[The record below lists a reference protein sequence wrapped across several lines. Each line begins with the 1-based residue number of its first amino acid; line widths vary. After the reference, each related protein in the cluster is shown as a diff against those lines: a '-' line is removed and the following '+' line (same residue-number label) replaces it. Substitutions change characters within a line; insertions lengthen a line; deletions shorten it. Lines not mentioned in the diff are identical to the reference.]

1 MPPAKKTPKTS
12 PKKAAPKKK
21 TPAKSTKAKT
31 AATTSKKAS
40 PKKSSKA
47 KAKVNPVVQQ
57 SIHNDRGVELRGY
70 HDLNAYTVVQVQQA
84 LMVQRLAK
92 HKDDS
97 SVKLYLGPADANRYR
112 LQDQAALADT
122 MVMVPG
128 TVDTIVRSALDV
140 DCLKAFLSATGKRF
154 MTAGAELYIG
164 VIGHKSPYDK
174 NRAQQVRR
182 KLFNDYARELML
194 LVHNV
199 SGETN
204 LNKIYDDLLC
214 ARGLSAM
221 EALYY
226 GENGLIDGILIDDNR
241 VITRP
246 LLEKHIEETK
256 LTGKK
261 LIQYLRQ
268 YINIYKIPTE
278 PVGKKFKTSVAS
290 GVTSFYVPMLQP
302 KKPQAK
308 AKKQSKTEKNPR
320 PRFYRGKDPI
330 ERLALM
336 IRPNRE
342 KPGRRLFIAPLA
354 GRSQSIL
361 TEDTIFFQD
370 GFIDETAQ
378 QIGDALRAL
387 DHKKSRL
394 KDDTHIKLIVNSPGG
409 SVWSGQELRSLL
421 KTLRTPVDIIST
433 GMAASCGSW
442 LLSSATGHR
451 FVTPQ
456 ARIMIHEAATQLRS
470 ETPHNHYNE
479 MHDDLDQSTQ
489 NYVAIVADATGR
501 PFPEVLEDFDL
512 DVWFNPLE
520 ALFYGPKGLIDG
532 VIVGPDSVITRKDA
546 ELYLKKTYKNVSTN
560 EKLAAYVQAQWAK
573 KRDPR
578 QMMAWQPN
586 EHDLDDP
593 FSNATEILYQLQNR
607 PKAKLDFASQ
617 GFKKVLSRQRAHR
630 SIDYFTVVIDD

>member
-1 MPPAKKTPKTS
+1 MPPAKKTPKSS
-12 PKKAAPKKK
+12 P
-21 TPAKSTKAKT
+21 
-31 AATTSKKAS
+31 KKAS
-40 PKKSSKA
+40 PKKTAAARTTKA
-47 KAKVNPVVQQ
+47 AATTKKVTKVKAKPKAKVNPVVQH

-70 HDLNAYTVVQVQQA
+70 HDLNAYTVVQVQQS

-92 HKDDS
+92 YKDDS

-128 TVDTIVRSALDV
+128 AVDTIVRSALDV

-154 MTAGAELYIG
+154 MTAGAELYLG

-199 SGETN
+199 SGETD

-214 ARGLSAM
+214 ARGLSAL

-226 GENGLIDGILIDDNR
+226 GKNGLIDGILIDDNR
-241 VITRP
+241 VITRG
-246 LLEKHIEETK
+246 LLEKHVENTK
-256 LTGKK
+256 LKGK
-261 LIQYLRQ
+261 LLTQYLRQ
-268 YINIYKIPTE
+268 YINIYQVPTE
-278 PVGKKFKTSVAS
+278 PVGKQFKGSVAS
-290 GVTSFYVPMLQP
+290 GTTSFYVPMVPP
-302 KKPQAK
+302 KKTDTK
-308 AKKQSKTEKNPR
+308 AKKANKTEKHPQT
-320 PRFYRGKDPI
+320 RFYRGKDPI
-330 ERLALM
+330 ERMPLM
-336 IRPNRE
+336 LRPHKE
-342 KPGRRLFIAPLA
+342 KPGRRLFIAPMA
-354 GRSQSIL
+354 GSSSSIL
-361 TEDTIFFQD
+361 EEDTVFFQD

-421 KTLRTPVDIIST
+421 KTLHTPVDIIST

-442 LLSSATGHR
+442 LLSSATGYR

-501 PFPEVLEDFDL
+501 PFAEVLEDFDL

-532 VIVGPDSVITRKDA
+532 VIVGPNAVITRADA
-546 ELYLKKTYKNVSTN
+546 EAYLKKTYKNVSTK
-560 EKLAAYVQAQWAK
+560 EKLHTYVQAQWAK

-593 FSNATEILYQLQNR
+593 FSNATEILYQLQHQ
-607 PKAKLDFASQ
+607 PKAKLDFVGQ
-617 GFKKVLSRQRAHR
+617 GFKQVLSRKRAHR
-630 SIDYFTVVIDD
+630 SVDYYTVVIAE